1 MVHRSARHS
10 GRSEQADQIYIYK
23 YRILLKDMIV
33 HYLLQDCRGLFMKD
47 NQGLSKKDN
56 KGLSMKDN
64 QGLSKKD
71 NQGLVKK
78 DNQGLL

>member
-47 NQGLSKKDN
+47 NQGLSM
-56 KGLSMKDN
+56 KGNQGLYIKNNQGLFMKDN
-64 QGLSKKD
+64 
-71 NQGLVKK
+71 
-78 DNQGLL
+78 